1 MKRLAGILAVLGS
14 LFCIASAMAWC
25 QSLSVCD
32 YESPE
37 SFVSGLSIQ
46 GSFSWFDGPYADDRS
61 KAFAASLVADYG
73 SLRSSEASAKQL
85 DARADV
91 RGKTDGWSI
100 QARADGSLLGYFDE
114 AMFAV
119 GAFGVDAVYGSG
131 LEVDL
136 TVGGG
141 SGRFRDVTPLAQ
153 SILVQNGLLD
163 QGELLAPL
171 ANETLQD
178 LAAILGEIG
187 PTDAE
192 RIILLAQR
200 LEATDLLLGEELG
213 VRGLLEIERVLE
225 ESGANRLCGH
235 DVQARI
241 GLAAMLLP
249 ELRLSSTGIIES
261 RFASV
266 PDPVSQMELHAT
278 AQVRLAHIDQLRLE
292 GSATYSRSL
301 PEGWR
306 ARGEYHVEL
315 DRMWTNSEETVL
327 FQEASAS
334 LTTVVFGSVGLSLV
348 GQAEY
353 RTGDEEITFALSV
366 YLEAD
371 LF

>member
-85 DARADV
+85 DARTDI
-91 RGKTDGWSI
+91 RGKMDGWSI

-114 AMFAV
+114 SLFVV
-119 GAFGVDAVYGSG
+119 GAFGLDAVYGSG

-153 SILVQNGLLD
+153 SILIQNGLLD

-178 LAAILGEIG
+178 LAAILGAIG
-187 PTDAE
+187 PSEAD

-200 LEATDLLLGEELG
+200 LEETDLILGEELG
-213 VRGLLEIERVLE
+213 VRGLLEMERVLE
-225 ESGANRLCGH
+225 ESDASRLCGH
-235 DVQARI
+235 DVQTRI
-241 GLAAMLLP
+241 GLAATILP
-249 ELRLSSTGIIES
+249 ELKLSSTGILEG
-261 RFASV
+261 RLASV
-266 PDPVSQMELHAT
+266 PDPVSQVEVTGT
-278 AQVRLAHIDQLRLE
+278 AQVRLAHLDQMRLE
-292 GSATYSRSL
+292 GTVAYSRSL

-315 DRMWTNSEETVL
+315 DRLWTSSEDTTV
-327 FQEASAS
+327 FQEASAG
-334 LTTVVFGSVGLSLV
+334 LTTLVFGSVGLSLV

-353 RTGDEEITFALSV
+353 RTGDEEITFSLSLYV
-366 YLEAD
+366 EAD